1 MIMVKKKTTKNVLDY
16 DPLAWLGEPE
26 KNSESGG
33 IPTVKK
39 EVESESAAYG
49 FFSDTEDE
57 LEESPDQV
65 SAGTTVEDSEAEQG
79 FGFFNDDDNVSS
91 SQVSTQLSVD
101 NVIQLGAELTIRN
114 AAECKTLIDEQLS
127 TGMDIVL
134 AASDLQKIDTSGVQ
148 LIYSL
153 KKTLQKTG
161 QSIQWQSESSLINQ
175 AANLLGLEDLYEA
188 QDSDAFGFFTDDL
201 PPQQNTNEGQN
212 EESID
217 EGFGF
222 F

>member
-1 MIMVKKKTTKNVLDY
+1 M
-16 DPLAWLGEPE
+16 
-26 KNSESGG
+26 
-33 IPTVKK
+33 
-39 EVESESAAYG
+39 
-49 FFSDTEDE
+49 
-57 LEESPDQV
+57 
-65 SAGTTVEDSEAEQG
+65 
-79 FGFFNDDDNVSS
+79 
-91 SQVSTQLSVD
+91 
-101 NVIQLGAELTIRN
+101 IQLGAELTIRN